1 MSSDSKIKYVIM
13 VPDGMGD
20 SPIPELGNVT
30 PLKAAKT
37 PWMDRMAAAGD
48 IGLTRTVPQGMDPGS
63 DIANLSIMGYSPLQ
77 VYTGRA
83 PFEAAAMGVKLREN
97 DLAFR
102 LNLVTLERNYTIM
115 ADHSADHIS
124 TQEAKE
130 IIAFLAPEI
139 EAMGLSVLPG
149 VSYRNLLVWRNGPEG
164 CVTHAPHDFPGE
176 EVAGRFPSGNGA
188 DVLLRLIVKS
198 WKLLDEHPVNQRRR
212 TRCQGVANSIWP
224 WGQGKP
230 PRIKT
235 LKERFG
241 ITGSV
246 VAAVDLIRGIGK
258 YAGLEMREVE
268 GATGYLDTNYQ
279 GKVNAALNALKKQD
293 FVFLHVEAPDEAA
306 HSGQLELKMKAI
318 EDFDEKIV
326 GPVLEGLQQYPRWR
340 ILLMPDHH
348 TPTATR
354 VHTSDPVPFILLDS
368 KQWKKAPE
376 NSPNSFSEDAATA
389 AGKMIDDATK
399 MIEILLNREKI

>member
-1 MSSDSKIKYVIM
+1 MSSDSKVKYLIL
-13 VPDGMGD
+13 VPDGMAD
-20 SPIPELGNVT
+20 SPISELGDVT

-37 PWMDRMAAAGD
+37 PWMDKMAAAGD

-63 DIANLSIMGYSPLQ
+63 DIANLSIMGYSPLK

-83 PFEAAAMGVKLREN
+83 PFEAASMGVKLREN

-102 LNLVTLERNYTIM
+102 LNLVTLERNYTMM

-124 TQEAKE
+124 TQEAGE

-139 EAMGLSVLPG
+139 ESMGLSVLPG

-176 EVAGRFPSGNGA
+176 EVAGHFPSGNGA

-198 WKLLDEHPVNQRRR
+198 WKLLEEHPINQRRKI
-212 TRCQGVANSIWP
+212 RCQGVANSIWP

-258 YAGLEMREVE
+258 YAGLEMRDVE

-279 GKVNAALNALKKQD
+279 GKVDAALNALKKQD
-293 FVFLHVEAPDEAA
+293 FVFLHVEAPDEAS
-306 HSGQLELKMKAI
+306 HSGQLDLKMKAI

-326 GPVLEGLQQYPRWR
+326 GPIIEGMQQFPRWR

-368 KQWKKAPE
+368 KQWKKAPG
-376 NSPNSFSEDAATA
+376 NAANSFSEDAATA
-389 AGKMIDDATK
+389 VGKIIDDATK

>member
-1 MSSDSKIKYVIM
+1 MSSDSKFKYLIL
-13 VPDGMGD
+13 VPDGMAD
-20 SPIPELGNVT
+20 SPVAELGNIT

-48 IGLTRTVPQGMDPGS
+48 IGLTRTVPEGMAPGS
-63 DIANLSIMGYSPLQ
+63 DICNLSIMGYSPSQ

-83 PFEAAAMGVKLREN
+83 PFEAASKGVRLRQN

-102 LNLVTLERNYTIM
+102 LNLVTLERNYTMM

-124 TQEAKE
+124 SQEAGE
-130 IIAFLAPEI
+130 IITFLEPEI
-139 EAMGLSVLPG
+139 ESMGLSVLPG
-149 VSYRNLLVWRNGPEG
+149 VSYRNLLVWPGGPDG

-176 EVAGRFPSGNGA
+176 PVAGRFPTGNGA
-188 DVLLRLIVKS
+188 DLLLRLIIKS
-198 WKLLDEHPVNQRRR
+198 WKLLEEHPVNRRRR

-224 WGQGKP
+224 WGQGRP

-258 YAGLEMREVE
+258 YAGLELLEIE

-279 GKVNAALNALKKQD
+279 GKVDAALNALKKQD
-293 FVFLHVEAPDEAA
+293 FVFLHVEAPDEAS
-306 HSGQLELKMKAI
+306 HSGQLDLKLKAI

-326 GPVLEGLQQYPRWR
+326 GPVLAGLQEFPRWR
-340 ILLMPDHH
+340 ILLMPDHP

-354 VHTSDPVPFILLDS
+354 VHTSDPVPFIMLDS

-376 NSPNSFSEDAATA
+376 NAAHGFSEEAATS

-399 MIEILLNREKI
+399 MIEILLNKEKI

>member
-1 MSSDSKIKYVIM
+1 MSSDSKTKYLIL
-13 VPDGMGD
+13 VPDGMAD
-20 SPIPELGNVT
+20 SPVAELDNIT

-37 PWMDRMAAAGD
+37 PWMDRMASAGH

-63 DIANLSIMGYSPLQ
+63 DIANLSIMGYPPSQ

-83 PFEAAAMGVKLREN
+83 PFEAASMGVRLREN

-102 LNLVTLERNYTIM
+102 LNLVTLERNYTMM

-124 TQEAKE
+124 TQEARE
-130 IIAFLAPEI
+130 IIAYLAPEI
-139 EAMGLSVLPG
+139 ESMGLSVLPG
-149 VSYRNLLVWRNGPEG
+149 VSYRNLLVWRDGPEG
-164 CVTHAPHDFPGE
+164 CITHAPHDFPGE
-176 EVAGRFPSGNGA
+176 PVAGRFPTGNGA
-188 DVLLRLIVKS
+188 DVLLRLIIKS
-198 WKLLDEHPVNQRRR
+198 WKLLEEHPVNKRRI
-212 TRCQGVANSIWP
+212 TRCQGPANSIWP
-224 WGQGKP
+224 WGQGRP

-235 LKERFG
+235 VKERFG

-258 YAGLEMREVE
+258 YAGLDLREIE

-279 GKVNAALNALKKQD
+279 GKVDAALNALKEQD
-293 FVFLHVEAPDEAA
+293 FVFLHVEAPDEAS
-306 HSGQLELKMKAI
+306 HSGQLDLKMKAI

-326 GPVLEGLQQYPRWR
+326 GPMLAGLAKFPRWR

-354 VHTSDPVPFILLDS
+354 VHSADPVPFIVLDS

-376 NSPNSFSEDAATA
+376 NKADGFSEDAATA
-389 AGKMIDDATK
+389 SGKMIEDATK

>member
-1 MSSDSKIKYVIM
+1 MSSDSKIKYVIL
-13 VPDGMGD
+13 VPDGMAD
-20 SPIPELGNVT
+20 SPVSELGGAT

-63 DIANLSIMGYSPLQ
+63 DICNLAIMGYPPSQ

-83 PFEAAAMGVKLREN
+83 PFEAASMGVRLREN

-102 LNLVTLERNYTIM
+102 LNLVTLERNYTMM

-124 TQEAKE
+124 TQEARD
-130 IIAFLAPEI
+130 IIAFLEPEI
-139 EAMGLSVLPG
+139 ESMGLTVLPG
-149 VSYRNLLVWRNGPEG
+149 VSYRNLLVWRDGPDG

-176 EVAGRFPSGNGA
+176 PVAGRFPTGNGA
-188 DVLLRLIVKS
+188 DVLLRLIIKS
-198 WKLLDEHPVNQRRR
+198 WKLLEEHPVNRRRR

-224 WGQGKP
+224 WGQGRP

-258 YAGLEMREVE
+258 YAGLELLEIE
-268 GATGYLDTNYQ
+268 GATGYLDTNYK
-279 GKVNAALNALKKQD
+279 GKVDAALNALKQQD
-293 FVFLHVEAPDEAA
+293 FVFLHVEAPDEAS

-326 GPVLEGLQQYPRWR
+326 GPVLAGLQEYSRWR
-340 ILLMPDHH
+340 ILLMPDHP
-348 TPTATR
+348 TPTVKR
-354 VHTSDPVPFILLDS
+354 VHTSGPVPFIVLDS
-368 KQWKKAPE
+368 KQWKKASE
-376 NSPNSFSEDAATA
+376 NASGGFSEDAAA
-389 AGKMIDDATK
+389 SAGKMIDDATR
-399 MIEILLNREKI
+399 MIEILFNREKI

>member
-1 MSSDSKIKYVIM
+1 MSSDSKVKYLIL
-13 VPDGMGD
+13 VPDGMAD
-20 SPIPELGNVT
+20 SPISELGGAT
-30 PLKAAKT
+30 PLKATKT
-37 PWMDRMAAAGD
+37 PWMDKMAAAGD

-63 DIANLSIMGYSPLQ
+63 DIANLSIMGYSPLE

-83 PFEAAAMGVKLREN
+83 PFEAASMGVKLRET

-124 TQEAKE
+124 TQEAQE

-139 EAMGLSVLPG
+139 ESMGLSVLPG
-149 VSYRNLLVWRNGPEG
+149 VSYRNLLVWRNGPDG

-176 EVAGRFPSGNGA
+176 EIAGRFPSGKGA
-188 DVLLRLIVKS
+188 DVLLRLIIKS
-198 WKLLDEHPVNQRRR
+198 WKLLEEHPVNKRRR
-212 TRCQGVANSIWP
+212 ARCQGVANSIWP
-224 WGQGKP
+224 WGQGRP

-258 YAGLEMREVE
+258 YAGLELREVE

-279 GKVNAALNALKKQD
+279 GKVEAALNALKKQD
-293 FVFLHVEAPDEAA
+293 FVFLHVEAPDEAS

-318 EDFDEKIV
+318 ADFDEKVV
-326 GPVLEGLQQYPRWR
+326 GPVLEGLQQFPRWR

-368 KQWKKAPE
+368 KQWKKASE
-376 NSPNSFSEDAATA
+376 NSPNGFSEDAATA
-389 AGKMIDDATK
+389 AGRMIDDATK
-399 MIEILLNREKI
+399 MIEVLLNREKI